1 MTLKA
6 KIKTVAARLRWPSA
20 RKARDKAL
28 HPLLHCSFCG
38 KNQTQ
43 VRKLIAGPSV
53 FICDECVGLCN
64 KIIADP
70 ETRAEDL
77 PKLERLEDMS
87 NEKLLETLT
96 IRGALF
102 EHARSG
108 MQEIVDTLRKRE
120 VSWATIGDALGVSRQ
135 AAWDRFS

>member
-6 KIKTVAARLRWPSA
+6 KIKTVAARLHWRRA
-20 RKARDKAL
+20 KDKTL

-43 VRKLIAGPSV
+43 VRRLIAGPSV
-53 FICDECVGLCN
+53 FICDECVALCN
-64 KIIADP
+64 NIIAEP
-70 ETRAEDL
+70 ETRVENL
-77 PKLERLEDMS
+77 PRLESLDTMS

-120 VSWATIGDALGVSRQ
+120 VSWATIGEALGVSRQ

>member
-1 MTLKA
+1 MTLEA
-6 KIKTVAARLRWPSA
+6 RIKTVAARLQWPRTRA
-20 RKARDKAL
+20 PDKSL

-43 VRKLIAGPSV
+43 VHKLIAGPTV

-64 KIIADP
+64 KIIAGP
-70 ETRAEDL
+70 ETTAEDL
-77 PKLERLEDMS
+77 PRMENIDAMS
-87 NEKLLETLT
+87 NEKLLHTLKL
-96 IRGALF
+96 RGALF
-102 EHARSG
+102 EYTRGG

-120 VSWATIGDALGVSRQ
+120 VSWATIGEALGVSRQ